1 MYLYS
6 IMGKS
11 GSKSKNRS
19 VKKPTSTRKRKKGK
33 REKRGKKGTK
43 WTSSSSSK
51 TKRKRHS
58 RKGASR
64 KQPHHYVPWK
74 KRRPATRYSSRMNH
88 MNGGTGSASSGT
100 ENFSLIPPGVT
111 AIGRSMQF
119 GLGSAYNAINGYDV
133 PVNPLPYKD
142 QLDNGDLPYETVLQ
156 S

>member
-1 MYLYS
+1 
-6 IMGKS
+6 MGKS

-19 VKKPTSTRKRKKGK
+19 VKKPTSTRKR
-33 REKRGKKGTK
+33 GKKGTK
-43 WTSSSSSK
+43 WTSCSSSN

-58 RKGASR
+58 RKGASRKHTSRKHTSR

-74 KRRPATRYSSRMNH
+74 KRRPATRYSSRMNRMNH

-133 PVNPLPYKD
+133 PVDPLPYKD

-156 S
+156 L